1 MEKIINKISLKQFG
15 VAPRSVNRF
24 TIGLCNEVYEVV
36 LPNNSRYVFRLNK
49 DSDTLKGS
57 EKNIPAFTSLGIK
70 VPKIVVSDYS
80 LKIVPLSYQILVE
93 IPGKDIG
100 QEFETLSL
108 DQLSKIADEVAE
120 IFKKV
125 ATLPT
130 DGSFGYANYSGKAEY
145 KSWTD
150 FMKFSVDLATDGG
163 RKTGTLTKEIEK
175 MMQGTFNKYIKYFDQ
190 VKSKSYFAD
199 IASKNI
205 LVYEGKFS
213 GLVDLD
219 VICYGDYLEAVG
231 RIKADFFDRKNG
243 KFYSEQV
250 IRKLGLTEPEKKMVD
265 VYALLNRI
273 FWSTGN
279 GIQFNQNSTD
289 QVDQIRLVHDHKIIR
304 QLEEALVY

>member
-1 MEKIINKISLKQFG
+1 MVNKISLKQFG
-15 VAPRSVNRF
+15 VIPSSVKRF

-49 DSDTLKGS
+49 DGDALRGS
-57 EKNIPAFTSLGIK
+57 EKNIPVFTSLGIK

-80 LKIVPLSYQILVE
+80 LKIVPCNYQILLE
-93 IPGKDIG
+93 ISGEDIG
-100 QEFETLSL
+100 QVFESLSRE
-108 DQLSKIADEVAE
+108 QLSDIADEVAE

-150 FMKFSVDLATDGG
+150 FMKYSVDLATDGG
-163 RKTGTLTKEIEK
+163 RKTGTLTADIEK
-175 MMQGTFNKYIKYFDQ
+175 MMLDKFNTYEKYFDTVQ
-190 VKSKSYFAD
+190 SKPYYAD
-199 IASKNI
+199 IASKNVLI
-205 LVYEGKFS
+205 NEVKFS

-219 VICYGDYLEAVG
+219 VICYGDFLEAIG
-231 RIKADFFDRKNG
+231 RIKADFFDKKDG
-243 KFYSEQV
+243 EFYTEQ
-250 IRKLGLTEPEKKMVD
+250 IMRKLGLTEPEKKIVS

-279 GIQFNQNSTD
+279 GIQFNQNSST
-289 QVDQIRLVHDHKIIR
+289 QVDQERKIHDHCIIHK
-304 QLEEALVY
+304 LEELI